1 MDNYTRDYY
10 RGRSFNFA
18 GEWTINMHYYND
30 EYNTDFVTYKGALLV
45 CKNSH
50 FSERSYEPSLVYGDS
65 DNPKIPT
72 GVNSQYWSFVT
83 GGTPGPKGGVL
94 VPKYNEATGLLS
106 WSLVDGD
113 DVNIPEEAYIKGKDG
128 ITPRFRVNSST
139 GCWEVSYDNGVSYT
153 STNTKAQGE
162 KGDPLTY
169 NDLTSSQ
176 KAELQKPATEAAQKV
191 EDLTNKA
198 GLLLENLKGAAADA
212 TRAAGKAESAA
223 NSVDKAVANA
233 NAALATANSATEKAE
248 NATNK
253 VNSAI
258 KSIDTA
264 VEKANNAAST
274 ANSAASNAE
283 QWSHDVRETIGKC
296 IMATDKADTAAR
308 KVFALLGLIDS
319 SKKDVDAALKDA
331 NEALANAKE
340 AEKTLDSIIS
350 NAKEA
355 TKEAT
360 EAASQLK
367 DALKNV
373 DDAVKSAEDFIESAT
388 KQIEDLKNS
397 TEETIN
403 ELTEKAKKKFRK
415 FVEEATE
422 TINNLKEETEA
433 ALQEAQT
440 KLEEISTKIENFVA
454 EQTEELHKLQGDVE
468 DAIDGARR
476 ATNAAN
482 EAALETL
489 RHLAECREQCE
500 LTKKER
506 KKAKKAAERAE
517 AAAQSCEDFVTEY
530 TPKLNDMLTAVD
542 ILVGEDV
549 KKSVRTIAAEELAKQ
564 LIPENASESLNTL
577 EEIAAWIQSHPDDA
591 SAMNA
596 AIEQLKTDMKIGEK
610 LIQDEVVRSTQKDNE
625 HSEKLSN
632 LENNLNEVITQG
644 TTLAD
649 NTQNVINTLGMN
661 EDGTFDTEKFKKS
674 NFMSGD
680 DADGEHIITVSQALL
695 ALDAK
700 LHEVASDTTDWTSV
714 LDQAIADLTALL
726 QNDYNTKL
734 DTKLDK
740 SEVGK
745 TVASLE
751 NGIIPVEQVPDYF
764 DDVKGGYMDM
774 REYTEVSPSGGT
786 ERNPNYM
793 RFFARH
799 EDGQYLDLIEGEK
812 DKLYVD
818 RELNTIYR
826 WSGAEFV
833 QLTAKLGEEEGSAY
847 PGEKGKELE
856 SRIIELE
863 TKIAELETKLEKFET
878 MIEDGDFV
886 KYTPFG
892 DNRKTIALNEGDTV
906 SSLGINLGMVKTYD
920 GLNYADGSGKMP
932 VLEIGGTKG
941 ALVLNSCEDRVK
953 VEVVEEGKRNQH
965 PIATLDDFDEVTNSE
980 INNIF
985 EN

>member
-30 EYNTDFVTYKGALLV
+30 EYNTDFVTYKGALLA

-50 FSERSYEPSLVYGDS
+50 FSERSYEPNLVYGDS

-72 GVNSQYWSFVT
+72 GVNSQYWVFVT
-83 GGTPGPKGGVL
+83 GGTPGPKGEVL

-113 DVNIPEEAYIKGKDG
+113 DVEVPEDAYIKGKDG
-128 ITPRFRVNSST
+128 ITPKLRVNSL
-139 GCWEVSYDNGVSYT
+139 GYWEVSYDNGTSYT
-153 STNTKAQGE
+153 NTGAKAQGE
-162 KGDPLTY
+162 KGDPFTY

-264 VEKANNAAST
+264 VEKANNATSA

-283 QWSHDVRETIGKC
+283 QWSHDVREAIGKC
-296 IMATDKADTAAR
+296 IMATDKADTAAK

-355 TKEAT
+355 TKEAN
-360 EAASQLK
+360 EATAKLK

-373 DDAVKSAEDFIESAT
+373 DNAVKSAEDFVESAT

-433 ALQEAQT
+433 ALQEAQA

-454 EQTEELHKLQGDVE
+454 EQTEELHRLYGDVE
-468 DAIDGARR
+468 EAISGANK

-482 EAALETL
+482 EATIETL
-489 RHLAECREQCE
+489 KHLAECKEQCE
-500 LTKKER
+500 LTKTER
-506 KKAKKAAERAE
+506 KRASAAADRAE
-517 AAAQSCEDFVTEY
+517 ASAKACEDFVTEY
-530 TPKLNDMLTAVD
+530 QPKLNDALTAVD
-542 ILVGEDV
+542 ILVGDDV

-564 LIPENASESLNTL
+564 LIPENASESLDTL
-577 EEIAAWIQSHPDDA
+577 EEIAAWIQSHPDNA

-610 LIQDEVVRSTQKDNE
+610 LIQDEVARSTEKDNE

-632 LENNLNEVITQG
+632 LENNLNEIITQG
-644 TTLAD
+644 ETLAG
-649 NTQNVINTLGMN
+649 NTQNIINTLGMN

-680 DADGEHIITVSQALL
+680 DSNGDHIVTVSQALL

-700 LHEVASDTTDWTSV
+700 LHEVASDTTDWTGV
-714 LDQAIADLTALL
+714 LDQAIADLTELL

-734 DTKLDK
+734 NTKLDR

-745 TVASLE
+745 TVASLDE
-751 NGIIPVEQVPDYF
+751 KGIIPVEQVPDYF

-774 REYTEVSPSGGT
+774 REYTEVSPSGGS

-833 QLTAKLGEEEGSAY
+833 QLTAKLGDEEGSAY
-847 PGEKGKELE
+847 PGERGKELE
-856 SRIIELE
+856 SKVVELE
-863 TKIAELETKLEKFET
+863 TKIVELETKLQKFET
-878 MIEDGDFV
+878 MMEDGDIV

-892 DNRKTIALNEGDTV
+892 DNRRTIALKEGDTV
-906 SSLGINLGMVKTYD
+906 SSLGVNLGMVKTYD

-953 VEVVEEGKRNQH
+953 VEVVEEGRRNQH
-965 PIATLDDFDEVTNSE
+965 PIATLDDFEEITKSE
-980 INNIF
+980 ITNIF
-985 EN
+985 NN